1 MSILKGPEISV
12 LSRSRSPE
20 EEKHGKAA
28 LGDHAVVLGAGL
40 AGIMAAGVAARYFC
54 RVSVIEKDE
63 LATQPTPRKGVP
75 QSEQAHGILA
85 YGEQAMERILPGYR
99 SAMEAA
105 GAVRLR
111 YGRDV
116 LSHDGGTWQPVRD
129 LGSDLEVFFSTRP
142 LMEHTARGRL
152 SDFENVTITPA
163 VRVVGMQ
170 APADGRPG
178 QIELF
183 RDHGSN
189 DEIECDLVIDCRG
202 RGSRLPNWLKENG
215 FGVVETEKVGSG
227 IGYAS
232 GLFRTSNAYSQR
244 QNAFRIQPVPPKVR
258 GCIMIPVEN
267 DCWLAMLFGRF
278 GDFAPT
284 DEGGFKA
291 FARTLDDTI
300 IDDCIGG
307 AQLCRPIK
315 SYRVMQAIWRRYE
328 RMARFPE
335 GILPL
340 GDAIASFN
348 PIHAQGISVAAFH
361 ANALWDD
368 LEMRSTNKR
377 NLDGLAK
384 TYLNR
389 AEVGTKIAWDIAST
403 VDFAYDEVSGNRP
416 ADLPE
421 RLRRADDIRRMVQV
435 DVEAQRLALRVKHL
449 LDPPSVLDALPTH
462 GVPLFR
468 MAG

>member
-1 MSILKGPEISV
+1 M
-12 LSRSRSPE
+12 R
-20 EEKHGKAA
+20 
-28 LGDHAVVLGAGL
+28 
-40 AGIMAAGVAARYFC
+40 
-54 RVSVIEKDE
+54 
-63 LATQPTPRKGVP
+63 
-75 QSEQAHGILA
+75 
-85 YGEQAMERILPGYR
+85 
-99 SAMEAA
+99 
-105 GAVRLR
+105 
-111 YGRDV
+111 
-116 LSHDGGTWQPVRD
+116 
-129 LGSDLEVFFSTRP
+129 
-142 LMEHTARGRL
+142 
-152 SDFENVTITPA
+152 
-163 VRVVGMQ
+163 
-170 APADGRPG
+170 APADGRSR
-178 QIELF
+178 QVELY

-189 DEIECDLVIDCRG
+189 NHIECDLIIDCRG

-215 FGVVETEKVGSG
+215 YGIVETEKVGSG

-267 DCWLAMLFGRF
+267 DRWLAMLFGRF

-291 FARTLDDTI
+291 FARTLDDSI
-300 IDDCIGG
+300 IEDCIGS

-368 LEMRSTNKR
+368 LKMRSTNKLT
-377 NLDGLAK
+377 LDGLAR

-389 AEVGTKIAWDIAST
+389 AEVGTKTAWDIAST

-421 RLRRADDIRRMVQV
+421 RLRRAADIRCMVQV
-435 DVEAQRLALRVKHL
+435 DAEAQRLALRVKHL
-449 LDPPSVLDALPTH
+449 LDPPCVLDALPSH
-462 GVPLFR
+462 REPSLR
-468 MAG
+468 MTG